1 MLGAPMSTKGDNP
14 FTPRPGRIRSGE
26 SGGRAKT
33 YLSRMTKA
41 LSASGGARQSGLSRR
56 PSPALRGGRRRV
68 IVKARIVRMSTSSAA
83 ALMAHVAYIKRDAAL
98 SEQDRGRVF
107 DRDSEDAGTKDFV
120 DAVSADRHHFR
131 FIISPEDGA
140 EMADLKPF
148 VRDLVSQI
156 EKDLETRL
164 EWVSAIHHDTGRP
177 HAHLIIRGKR
187 EDGKDLVMPREYISH
202 GIRERTEGLVTLEL
216 GPETAFEQE
225 RKLNAEATVERLT
238 RIDHFLDRQAGEDHL
253 LELKN
258 SPPKYRTLHAARLRT
273 LERLGLAEKLGA
285 GRWQLDA
292 KFKATLKSLGERGD
306 IIKTMNRALAG
317 TSGRRLDPDAIFDRA
332 DPDGRSVSGS
342 VLQMG
347 LTGEAHDRAYAI
359 IDGLD
364 GRAVYTELGGAEQ
377 LAEIRRGAIV
387 TLSPPDLEPKPSD
400 VTIDRIA
407 RKHGGTYSAGLHQ
420 ADDPRASPA
429 FIAAHVRRL
438 EALRRQGHVERSA
451 DANWTVPAEYLAK
464 VRVYERT
471 QARLRSLAVLVH
483 SEMGLA
489 EQSTALGVTWLD
501 EAPSPSGVPLG
512 FGREVTD
519 AQVNRRA
526 FLAEIGIA
534 ANDGKALTQAQRM
547 ELMRR
552 DLAQA
557 GRRLSEEIGKPYS
570 PAPTRGHVDGIYREP
585 VSRVSGKFA
594 VIERSQDFTI
604 VPWREVMER
613 SRGMSVSGM
622 MRGGSV
628 SWKLSRGIGMSD

>member
-1 MLGAPMSTKGDNP
+1 MSTKGDNP
-14 FTPRPGRIRSGE
+14 FTPRPGRIRSGG

-41 LSASGGARQSGLSRR
+41 LSSSGGTRRSGLSRR

-68 IVKARIVRMSTSSAA
+68 IVKARIIRMSVSSAA

-98 SEQDRGRVF
+98 SEKDRGRLF
-107 DRDSEDAGTKDFV
+107 DRDTEDVGTKDFV
-120 DAVSADRHHFR
+120 DAVSEDRHHFR
-131 FIISPEDGA
+131 FIISPEDGM

-148 VRDLVSQI
+148 VRDLVGQM

-164 EWVSAIHHDTGRP
+164 EWVGAIHHDTGRP

-202 GIRERTEGLVTLEL
+202 GIRERAEDLVTLEL
-216 GPETAFEQE
+216 GPETPLEQE
-225 RKLNAEATVERLT
+225 RKLHAEATAERLT
-238 RIDHFLDRQAGEDHL
+238 RIDHFLDRQAGENHL
-253 LELKN
+253 LVLKD
-258 SPPKYRTLHAARLRT
+258 SPPRYRTLHAARLRT

-285 GRWQLDA
+285 GQWQLDA

-306 IIKTMNRALAG
+306 IVKTMNRALAG
-317 TSGRRLDPDAIFDRA
+317 TSGRRLDADAIFDRS
-332 DPDGRSVSGS
+332 DPDGRSVTGA
-342 VLQMG
+342 VLQLG
-347 LTGEAHDRAYAI
+347 LAGEAHDRAYAI

-364 GRAVYTELGGAEQ
+364 GRAVYAELGGAEQ
-377 LAEIRRGAIV
+377 HAEIRRGAIV
-387 TLSPPDLEPKPSD
+387 TLSPPDLEPKRSD
-400 VTIDRIA
+400 VTIDRVA
-407 RKHGGTYSAGLHQ
+407 QKNGGTYSAGLHQ
-420 ADDPRASPA
+420 ADDPRASPE

-438 EALRRQGHVERSA
+438 EAIRRQGYVERSA

-471 QARLRSLAVLVH
+471 QARFKSLAVLVH

-519 AQVNRRA
+519 AQVKRRA
-526 FLAEIGIA
+526 FLAKIGIA
-534 ANDGKALTQAQRM
+534 ANDRKALTQAQRM

-557 GRRLSEEIGKPYS
+557 GRTLSEEIGKPYS
-570 PAPTRGHVDGIYREP
+570 PAPARGHVDGVYRER
-585 VSRVSGKFA
+585 VSPVSGKFA
-594 VIERSQDFTI
+594 VIERARDFTI
-604 VPWREVMER
+604 VPWRDVLER

-628 SWKLSRGIGMSD
+628 SWKLGRGIGRSD